1 MSSERPQ
8 PATPS
13 YRPLSLFAYTV
24 EASAPLY
31 RAIMHLFL
39 ESKERYRIQLRTDEV
54 AAELARATAESPDRA
69 VLDRALDQLHA
80 WGNLRRSHDTGRVA
94 TLEDF
99 RRRHFVYQLTPA
111 GEAAERAVGRVIE
124 ALESS
129 GSLQRVMLGA
139 ILRSLKA
146 LAEEARA
153 AEPRPALLYEHLFI
167 VAEQFRSLTENA
179 GTFLARLHEAIDA
192 GEVDTTTFLIYK
204 QAVLEYLEQFVGEL
218 AERTPE
224 IAAAIREIDEGGAAR
239 VLALAAEADA
249 TPTPEGR
256 RDRSAELER
265 QWRGIGA
272 WFVGD
277 GLEPP
282 TVEHL
287 RGAARAAINRILLVL
302 ERLHEKRFRR
312 VDRTADLLRL
322 AGWFELLGGEPSG
335 AGDDGIHRLFASAFG
350 LFGARHL
357 GGAYEDPDAVA
368 AGESWW
374 QAPAVPVAPVL
385 RRTGRTMALGRTP
398 RVVDHDE
405 AKRFLAERHRRERV
419 ARAASLERFADRGP
433 LELAALDALS
443 RGELDLLLAFLDRLL
458 SAGSDADGLRRAVS
472 RDGLLELRLEEPVG
486 GRRACIRVPGGRID
500 LPAYVLTVTW
510 RAPGWAASA

>member
-8 PATPS
+8 PATPP

-54 AAELARATAESPDRA
+54 AAELARATGESPDRA

-192 GEVDTTTFLIYK
+192 GEVDTTAFLIYK

-224 IAAAIREIDEGGAAR
+224 IAAAIREIDAGGAAR

-322 AGWFELLGGEPSG
+322 AGWFESWGASPPTRATTGSIASSPRPSACSAPATWGEPTRIRTRSPPGRAGGRRRRYRWRRCCAARAAPWPSG
-335 AGDDGIHRLFASAFG
+335 ARPGWWTTTRRSASSRSATAASARRG
-350 LFGARHL
+350 PPRSSASPTAARS
-357 GGAYEDPDAVA
+357 
-368 AGESWW
+368 SW
-374 QAPAVPVAPVL
+374 
-385 RRTGRTMALGRTP
+385 RRSTP
-398 RVVDHDE
+398 C
-405 AKRFLAERHRRERV
+405 
-419 ARAASLERFADRGP
+419 RAASSTSSSPSSTACSRPAP
-433 LELAALDALS
+433 MPTACAAPRAATACSSSAS
-443 RGELDLLLAFLDRLL
+443 RSPSGG
-458 SAGSDADGLRRAVS
+458 AGRAS
-472 RDGLLELRLEEPVG
+472 G
-486 GRRACIRVPGGRID
+486 CPGGGSTCPPTCSR
-500 LPAYVLTVTW
+500 
-510 RAPGWAASA
+510 